1 MSREANLIFL
11 WSTTGALFVWWA
23 ASNSEHTLKKSLKG
37 QRRTGAG
44 ADAALKAPWPAG
56 DRFEASSFD

>member
-1 MSREANLIFL
+1 MEYDRCSFCMV
-11 WSTTGALFVWWA
+11 G
-23 ASNSEHTLKKSLKG
+23 SEQQRAKARHTLKKSLKG